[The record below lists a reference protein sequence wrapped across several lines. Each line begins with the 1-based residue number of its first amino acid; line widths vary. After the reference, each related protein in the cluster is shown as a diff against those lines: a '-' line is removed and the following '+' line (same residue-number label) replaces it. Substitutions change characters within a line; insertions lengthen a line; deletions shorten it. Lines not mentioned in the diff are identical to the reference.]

1 MPAGPGPL
9 GAGPVGRQPT
19 HGGLVLVAI
28 VATSVAALGQTAPG
42 TLPPFKWP
50 PVQFAVPLAQDPP
63 KEELPAAPLETPA
76 SDTPEVRAVI
86 DGARLLLAHG
96 RADEAIALVAA
107 RPDEDV
113 AAAIVRAWAD
123 LRVGRDQQARVR
135 LAVAA
140 PADPDGDTA
149 LELALVLRQTGQRSE
164 AEVLFDSL
172 LESVEQDPE
181 SVPRLVRAARAAH
194 ALGRSRLANQFYRE
208 AASRLP
214 RNPVLE
220 TWWGELFL
228 ERHNEDE
235 AAQSFVKALETDAQY
250 VPALI
255 GLARALAD
263 RNPPEAE
270 ARARAALEIDASAVS
285 AHLVLAELALDNR
298 KLDTARG
305 EIDRALS
312 INPRSA
318 RGLALQAAV
327 AAVEGRR
334 EVFDAAIA
342 KAGETDPTDASPYRI
357 AGEHLAGHYRF
368 DEAVALSRLA
378 VTTDPSDPA
387 ARASLGMQLMR
398 TGDETAAR
406 EHLEAAFASDPFDRV
421 TFNLLGLLD
430 TMESF
435 ETVQDG
441 DLTFRFPAEDAAVLR
456 ELAPAVAREAIGQM
470 SRRYGFA
477 PKGPLLIELF
487 SKHDDF
493 AVRTAGLPG
502 MLGAL
507 GACFG
512 RVVTLDAPRARQPGE
527 FHWGATL
534 WHELAHVFTLQ
545 MSNQR
550 VPRWLTEGTS
560 VFEERRARP
569 QWGRESE
576 LDFVKAV
583 SIGQAIPLDELNASF
598 SDPRRIGLAYQQS
611 SFLVE
616 MIVQQHGEEAL
627 HAMLRAYGEGLD
639 DAAVFT
645 RALQSDVA
653 ALQRAFDAYVD
664 QRYGAMARALRVP
677 EGVEVEG
684 LDVAALVT
692 LADAHAGSYPLQV
705 LAAEAVLEAGNPAA
719 ATPLLRR
726 AIELV
731 PVATGADGPRALLAR
746 ASLEAGDKAR
756 AAEELEL
763 AVAADLTALDEAR
776 ELAELAAEL
785 GDDRRAVVAHQR
797 ISDLVPHESASH
809 SVIGRAAMAQGDLAS
824 AATRFR
830 LALAAGPADV
840 AAARTDHA
848 EVLVASGQQP
858 AAKRELLAALQDA
871 PLYDRAQDLLLTIV
885 DSNRREGRPR

>member
-1 MPAGPGPL
+1 MG
-9 GAGPVGRQPT
+9 V
-19 HGGLVLVAI
+19 VV
-28 VATSVAALGQTAPG
+28 LGQSAPG
-42 TLPPFKWP
+42 TLPPIRWP
-50 PVQFAVPLAQDPP
+50 VLQL
-63 KEELPAAPLETPA
+63 APLSQLQVPEAKPPSEAAVVPVSDAPA
-76 SDTPEVRAVI
+76 TRALI
-86 DGARLLLAHG
+86 DNARVLLARG
-96 RADEAIALVAA
+96 KADEARALVAD

-113 AAAIVRAWAD
+113 AAAIVGAWAD
-123 LRVGRDQQARVR
+123 LRVGRDEQARTK
-135 LAVAA
+135 LAAAA

-149 LELALVLRQTGQRSE
+149 LELALVLRQSGQRSE
-164 AEVLFDSL
+164 AEAIFDSM
-172 LESVEQDPE
+172 LESVEKDPE
-181 SVPRLVRAARAAH
+181 SVPRIVRAARAAH
-194 ALGRSRLANQFYRE
+194 ALGRSRLANQYYRE
-208 AASRLP
+208 AASRLAP
-214 RNPVLE
+214 NAVLE

-228 ERHNEDE
+228 ERHNEED
-235 AAQSFVKALETDAQY
+235 AAQSFVKALDVDPRH
-250 VPALI
+250 VPALV

-270 ARARAALEIDASAVS
+270 ARARAALETDSTAAG

-298 KLDTARG
+298 KLDAARE

-312 INPRSA
+312 INPRST
-318 RGLALQAAV
+318 RGLALRAAV
-327 AAVEGRR
+327 AAVEGRPD
-334 EVFDAAIA
+334 VFGEAIA
-342 KAGETDPTDASPYRI
+342 QARAIDPTDAGPYRI

-368 DEAVALSRLA
+368 DEAVALSRQA
-378 VTTDPSDPA
+378 VTIDPSDA
-387 ARASLGMQLMR
+387 TARAALGMQLMR
-398 TGDETAAR
+398 TGDEAAAR

-421 TFNLLGLLD
+421 TYNLLGLLD
-430 TMESF
+430 TMASF
-435 ETVQDG
+435 ETVQEG

-456 ELAPAVAREAIGQM
+456 ELAPAVAREAIEAM
-470 SRRYGFA
+470 SRRYGFT

-576 LDFVKAV
+576 LAFVKAV
-583 SIGQAIPLDELNASF
+583 SVGQAIPLDSLNASF

-627 HAMLRAYGEGLD
+627 HAMLRAYGDGLD
-639 DAAVFT
+639 DAAVFS

-653 ALQRAFDAYVD
+653 SLQRAFDTYIE

-677 EGVEVEG
+677 EGVAVEG
-684 LDVAALVT
+684 LDAAALVK
-692 LADAHAGSYPLQV
+692 LAEAHAGSFPIQM
-705 LAAEAVLEAGNPAA
+705 LAAEAALEAGDPAS

-726 AIELV
+726 AIDLV
-731 PVATGADGPRALLAR
+731 PVGTGADGPRALLAR
-746 ASLEAGDKAR
+746 ASLDAGDKAR
-756 AAEELEL
+756 AAEELER
-763 AVAADLTALDEAR
+763 AVSADLTALDEAR
-776 ELAELAAEL
+776 ELAELAEEL
-785 GDDRRAVVAHQR
+785 GDARRVVIAHQR
-797 ISDLVPHESASH
+797 ISELVPHESASH
-809 SVIGRAAMAQGDLAS
+809 SVIGRAAMADGDLA
-824 AATRFR
+824 AAAMRFR
-830 LALAAGPADV
+830 LALAAGPANL

-848 EVLVASGQQP
+848 EVLVASGQGPQ
-858 AAKRELLAALQDA
+858 ARKELIAALEDA
-871 PLYDRAQDLLLTIV
+871 PLYGRAQDLLLSIV
-885 DSNRREGRPR
+885 DANRREGRPR